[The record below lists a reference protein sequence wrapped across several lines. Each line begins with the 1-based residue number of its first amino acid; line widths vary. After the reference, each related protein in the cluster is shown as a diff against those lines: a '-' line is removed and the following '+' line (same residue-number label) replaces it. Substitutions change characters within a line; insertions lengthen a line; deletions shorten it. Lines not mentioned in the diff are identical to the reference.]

1 MTTDMT
7 TGGAICEYS
16 EMPALMVVEEIADYE
31 FPGIGCDPPKVEI
44 FTGSM
49 ALLDDHTLEVEGVG
63 DGCPGLPIGAAV
75 TVSGNWTILPQIPPA
90 ACGRLLVHLGG
101 PTCNLLGFQVI
112 PQIGKER
119 PFYAMSVSGYPLVH
133 NAVIDVSP
141 IIVVDPE
148 RMTCKE
154 SDYFCLN
161 ENNAVAGLFPME
173 WEQIEV
179 AEGDTVVIGDATHQ
193 NIASHLRPEEP
204 FCAREV
210 AWVFRR
216 SP

>member
-1 MTTDMT
+1 
-7 TGGAICEYS
+7 
-16 EMPALMVVEEIADYE
+16 
-31 FPGIGCDPPKVEI
+31 
-44 FTGSM
+44 
-49 ALLDDHTLEVEGVG
+49 
-63 DGCPGLPIGAAV
+63 
-75 TVSGNWTILPQIPPA
+75 
-90 ACGRLLVHLGG
+90 
-101 PTCNLLGFQVI
+101 
-112 PQIGKER
+112 
-119 PFYAMSVSGYPLVH
+119 MSVSGYPLVH